1 VLIELAK
8 QVATSTAQLVLKAK
22 TVSGTCEEQALRD
35 SIIHSATQCAF
46 ATSQLVA
53 CTKIV
58 APTIDSQACQEQLTD
73 AAKQVMRA
81 VEQLLRDAEMCKE
94 KKPVGDLIEAARQVT
109 TTLDRLLSHIK
120 AGPRTAASVIESGT
134 DLDTIM
140 TSADRLITYTGPTK
154 EMIRQA
160 KFLAEASTHLVSYE
174 IVSFFFLIG
183 RYADLSRMSGT
194 HAIALKTEQHI
205 QI

>member
-1 VLIELAK
+1 MIELAK

-22 TVSGTCEEQALRD
+22 TVSGTCEEQSLHDR
-35 SIIHSATQCAF
+35 IIHSATQCAF

-53 CTKIV
+53 CTKVV

-81 VEQLLRDAEMCKE
+81 VEQLLKDAEMCKE
-94 KKPVGDLIEAARQVT
+94 KKPVGDLHEAARQVT
-109 TTLDRLLSHIK
+109 TTLDRLLGHIK
-120 AGPRTAASVIESGT
+120 GGPKKAVSGVET
-134 DLDTIM
+134 GEDLDTVM

-160 KFLAEASTHLVSYE
+160 KVLAEASTHLVSRIFTNFE
-174 IVSFFFLIG
+174 IFDVFLF
-183 RYADLSRMSGT
+183 
-194 HAIALKTEQHI
+194 
-205 QI
+205 